1 MEITPIAYIHT
12 EFPEK
17 FGIPRQSGLAGG
29 LRGRIVFEKQ
39 FRDPEALRG
48 LEGFSYLWL
57 IWEFSANRG
66 GRDWQPT
73 VRPPRLGG
81 NQHMGVFATRSPFRP
96 NPLGLS
102 CVELER
108 VDWDASDGP
117 VILVKGA
124 DLMDGT
130 PLYDIKPYI
139 KYADARPDAVC
150 GYVDTLDERQL
161 KVIIPAEVGQSVA
174 DDALLHSLREVLSL
188 DPRPSYH
195 NDLEREYGMSFAGY
209 NVKFR
214 VSEGDEGLIL
224 VVTDIS

>member
-1 MEITPIAYIHT
+1 MDITPIAYIHT
-12 EFPEK
+12 EFSEK
-17 FGIPRQSGLAGG
+17 FGIPRQSGLAQG
-29 LRGRIVFEKQ
+29 LRGRIVFERQ

-102 CVELER
+102 CVELEC
-108 VDWDASDGP
+108 VDWDTADGP

-130 PLYDIKPYI
+130 PIYDIKPYTI
-139 KYADARPDAVC
+139 
-150 GYVDTLDERQL
+150 
-161 KVIIPAEVGQSVA
+161 
-174 DDALLHSLREVLSL
+174 
-188 DPRPSYH
+188 
-195 NDLEREYGMSFAGY
+195 
-209 NVKFR
+209 
-214 VSEGDEGLIL
+214 
-224 VVTDIS
+224 